1 MKGIRLIVCAVFC
14 VMTILLTAVPRT
26 QAYTLSTT
34 YTVEIHEDGAASWV
48 IEQSAYLETES
59 DKTTFEALISR
70 AMVYIDQFTTNVSTI
85 IDLAQA
91 STGRFMTAENITVGG
106 NVTESGAGA
115 YGFLEY
121 SFDWTNF
128 ALVEN
133 TYMTIGD
140 AFSNE
145 SFMFGE
151 GELSILLPTGYIV
164 KSCSPSPNQDSN
176 SLLEW
181 NSVESFQN
189 GQPTIQL
196 SKETT
201 NGPLVPSSFSFL
213 LEVTLPVIG
222 AVLASMLVLRARK
235 KKKGVRPEPSTIEA
249 IKEGDNSER
258 IIALLRKE
266 GGQIL
271 QSKITEQL
279 KFSKAKTSKILGEME
294 TKGIIKRHKSGRDK
308 VVFLQKEPER
318 IRG

>member
-1 MKGIRLIVCAVFC
+1 MKDIRLIVCAVFC
-14 VMTILLTAVPRT
+14 VMTMLLTAVPRT
-26 QAYTLSTT
+26 QAYTLQTK
-34 YTVEIHEDGAASWV
+34 YTVEIHEDGTASWV
-48 IEQSAYLETES
+48 IEQSAYLETDTDQAS
-59 DKTTFEALISR
+59 FEQLINQ
-70 AMVYIDQFTTNVSTI
+70 AMEYISQFQSNVSTI
-85 IDLAQA
+85 IGQA
-91 STGRFMTAENITVGG
+91 HLGTGRFMTAENITVGG
-106 NVTESGAGA
+106 TESGVGA
-115 YGFLEY
+115 YGFLDY

-133 TYMTIGD
+133 TNITIGD

-145 SFMFGE
+145 SFMFGD

-164 KSCSPSPNQDSN
+164 KSCSPSPDQNLND
-176 SLLEW
+176 LLEW
-181 NSVESFQN
+181 NSVGDFQD

-196 SKETT
+196 SQGTT
-201 NGPLVPSSFSFL
+201 NGIIVSSSFLLL

-222 AVLASMLVLRARK
+222 AILASMLVLRARRK
-235 KKKGVRPEPSTIEA
+235 REIILESSAIKA

-294 TKGIIKRHKSGRDK
+294 NKEIIKRHKSGRDK
-308 VVFLQKEPER
+308 IVFLQKEPEKTK
-318 IRG
+318 G